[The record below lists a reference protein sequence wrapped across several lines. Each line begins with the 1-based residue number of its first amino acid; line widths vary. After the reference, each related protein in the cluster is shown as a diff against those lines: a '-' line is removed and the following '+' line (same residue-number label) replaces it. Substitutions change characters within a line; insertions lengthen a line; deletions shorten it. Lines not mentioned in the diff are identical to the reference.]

1 MTDTTPR
8 TEQEKGWEE
17 ERKEELK
24 KALAK
29 RAELEKIRQA
39 KAALEKKEA
48 AAKAAIKKGERI
60 LDTNA
65 KCALA
70 GCILGALRSKAVEPG
85 VVSALV
91 GILDHGLKP
100 RDRRLIVDLYGSL
113 LPGLVGEGESPR
125 TNPTPEP
132 APATTPQPAPS
143 IAEQAAAISPPGTG
157 VVKPT
162 DLQHGKEI
170 LFGKKEEPETMECPG
185 KVGEKCFNI
194 LTVRV
199 ATSEANNGRKFVK
212 CESCGFYKWLS

>member
-17 ERKEELK
+17 ERREELK

-29 RAELEKIRQA
+29 RAELDKIRQA
-39 KAALEKKEA
+39 KEALKKKEA

-100 RDRRLIVDLYGSL
+100 RDRRLILDLYGSL
-113 LPGLVGEGESPR
+113 LPGLSGGESETSR

-132 APATTPQPAPS
+132 APAPTP
-143 IAEQAAAISPPGTG
+143 AA
-157 VVKPT
+157 VEEEKP
-162 DLQHGKEI
+162 
-170 LFGKKEEPETMECPG
+170 EPETIECPG
-185 KVGEKCFNI
+185 KTGEKCFNI
-194 LTVRV
+194 LTVKV
-199 ATSEANNGRKFVK
+199 AQKPEHAGKRYVR
-212 CESCGFYKWLS
+212 CDSCGYFKWLD

>member
-17 ERKEELK
+17 ERKAEMK
-24 KALAK
+24 KALTM
-29 RAELEKIRQA
+29 RRELEKIEQA
-39 KAALEKKEA
+39 KKALEKKEA

-70 GCILGALRSKAVEPG
+70 GCILGALKSGAVDSS

-100 RDRRLIVDLYGSL
+100 RDRRLIVELYGKV
-113 LPGLVGEGESPR
+113 LPGLPGEIVEVS
-125 TNPTPEP
+125 TITPP
-132 APATTPQPAPS
+132 PPS
-143 IAEQAAAISPPGTG
+143 IASQAAAVSPPGTG
-157 VVKPT
+157 TAKPT

-170 LFGKKEEPETMECPG
+170 LFGKKEEPAPVETMECPG

-199 ATSEANNGRKFVK
+199 AQKPEHAGKRFVK
-212 CESCGFYKWLS
+212 CDSCGFFKWLDG

>member
-70 GCILGALRSKAVEPG
+70 GCILGALKAKAVEPG

-113 LPGLVGEGESPR
+113 LPGLVGEVEPPR

-132 APATTPQPAPS
+132 AK
-143 IAEQAAAISPPGTG
+143 AEEEKPTHCKCGAAL
-157 VVKPT
+157 VVK
-162 DLQHGKEI
+162 G
-170 LFGKKEEPETMECPG
+170 
-185 KVGEKCFNI
+185 
-194 LTVRV
+194 
-199 ATSEANNGRKFVK
+199 NNG
-212 CESCGFYKWLS
+212 EWLICPLRTADNKPEHDCFREG